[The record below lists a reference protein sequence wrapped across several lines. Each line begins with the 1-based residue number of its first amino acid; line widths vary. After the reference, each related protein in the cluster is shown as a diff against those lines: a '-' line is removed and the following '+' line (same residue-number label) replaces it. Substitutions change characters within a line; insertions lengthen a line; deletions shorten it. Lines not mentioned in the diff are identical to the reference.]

1 LHNCERFGQLYRGCV
16 PQKPI
21 TSHRSHGRSHVSRF
35 VLAGWWSWWRCLC
48 PVGHSDHLIVHHK
61 WELSCQCA
69 RSSSTFPV
77 APMGK
82 VLTCLFRDSRLHNC
96 ERFGQLQEVRATE
109 TLKSSQR
116 PVGRLTFCS
125 LLQGGGVH
133 TGYGIVS
140 IENSQISSNTA
151 ISVRADVRNF
161 PSPHGKIARF
171 T

>member
-1 LHNCERFGQLYRGCV
+1 
-16 PQKPI
+16 
-21 TSHRSHGRSHVSRF
+21 
-35 VLAGWWSWWRCLC
+35 
-48 PVGHSDHLIVHHK
+48 
-61 WELSCQCA
+61 
-69 RSSSTFPV
+69 
-77 APMGK
+77 MGK
-82 VLTCLFRDSRLHNC
+82 VLTCLLRDSRLHNC

-116 PVGRLTFCS
+116 PDGRLTFCS